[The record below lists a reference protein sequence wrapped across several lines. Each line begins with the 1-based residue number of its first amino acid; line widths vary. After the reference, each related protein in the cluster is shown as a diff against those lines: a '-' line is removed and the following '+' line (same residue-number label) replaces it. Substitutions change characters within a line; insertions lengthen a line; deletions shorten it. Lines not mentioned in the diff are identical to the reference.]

1 MTALQHV
8 YLTAHGSWVAGPWV
22 GEAAQFGLRLATVLG
37 SEAPAKGTVF
47 TLPTHGDAVLDQG
60 TEAGT
65 NGVLTRTWTARRGV
79 LGSDENFDAGWQ
91 IGVAEDVVTFL
102 TAIKSLNSAAWNWTH
117 IKMAPVGVDGKTLQP
132 SSVYTLTPIGG
143 TGTGTL
149 PPQVAYAVSM
159 RANLIGRRGRG
170 RIYLPALSSNSA
182 VLDTSGT
189 AATAFQTTM
198 RTAFVALVNDLQN
211 LPGAPD
217 YLPFVTIMSPGL
229 TSGVRPS
236 QVRTGNRFDTIRSRR
251 EQVAEAYGFTA
262 L

>member
-8 YLTAHGSWVAGPWV
+8 YVTAHGSWQSGPWV
-22 GEAAQFGLRLATVLG
+22 GESAQFGVRLATVLG
-37 SEAPAKGTVF
+37 TEAPAKGTVF
-47 TLPTHGDAVLDQG
+47 TLPEHGDVVLDQG
-60 TEAGT
+60 SEAGT
-65 NGVLTRTWTARRGV
+65 NGTLTRTWTARRGV

-91 IGVAEDVVTFL
+91 IGCAEDVVTFL
-102 TAIKSLNSAAWNWTH
+102 NAIKSYWAPAFAYTH
-117 IKMAPVGVDGKTLQP
+117 VKLAPVGANGKTLQP
-132 SSVYTLTPIGG
+132 SSVYSITPIAGAG
-143 TGTGTL
+143 SGTL

-170 RIYLPALSSNSA
+170 RIYLPAIAGGSA
-182 VLDTSGT
+182 LAADGT
-189 AATAFQTTM
+189 AIGGFQTGI
-198 RTAFVALVNDLQN
+198 RTAFVALVNNLQN

-229 TSGVRPS
+229 TTGVRPS